1 MPKKSVSDYVK
12 PLAIKYGLSQKQTR
26 MILMHAFKQMAK
38 YIQNG
43 KDVRIPHF
51 GHIYFDK
58 KYFSNYLKKVND
70 DRRNRTDTNR
80 RSLPTSK

>member
-1 MPKKSVSDYVK
+1 MPKKSVKDYVK
-12 PLAIKYGLSQKQTR
+12 PLAIKYGISQKAAQL
-26 MILMHAFKQMAK
+26 ILMHGFKQMSK

-70 DRRNRTDTNR
+70 DRLRKKADR
-80 RSLPTSK
+80 RSL